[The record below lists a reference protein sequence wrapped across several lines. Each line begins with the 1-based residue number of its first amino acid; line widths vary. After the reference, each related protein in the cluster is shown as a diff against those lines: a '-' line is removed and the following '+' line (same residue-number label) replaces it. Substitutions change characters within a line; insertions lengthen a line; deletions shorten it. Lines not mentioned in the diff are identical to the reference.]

1 MNSSIYIDG
10 AALWVLL
17 LLAAALFAGFIF
29 FGCSYIA
36 EARENDRLKAKL
48 KKYLNILREREIVEP
63 KSGIKGD
70 LIFLD
75 IIPPKFPKGG
85 DHRG

>member
-10 AALWVLL
+10 AALWVLF

-36 EARENDRLKAKL
+36 EARSNDRLKRENRKL
-48 KKYLNILREREIVEP
+48 KRTLDEVSDRLRIVAFKKALELEENY
-63 KSGIKGD
+63 D
-70 LIFLD
+70 L
-75 IIPPKFPKGG
+75 
-85 DHRG
+85 